1 MIIDRDANVTPH
13 RYQHAVVRKEMG
25 RLIARGD
32 KDDLLACLLWTGECR
47 IAETICKAWEDH
59 VGWLRKERDEAKH
72 RSQSRLG
79 HWDQVSI
86 DCRAAASDLQEGL
99 EIELVEA
106 KQALAEAT
114 VLSSEISEHFG
125 LNLEARAQAEK
136 AHGYTLDT
144 LAILRNQLEQAQS
157 RLADLLA
164 HDRRQLHDLAIT
176 ESFKRRAERTLTLAQ
191 IDQMSATAFRELVQ
205 QLLAT
210 DVHPVVT
217 PVGRS
222 LLASLGSGRRISVT
236 AKHVRRSQAGGL
248 PNDAVSTSVV
258 HEAHRAAVSADAEAI
273 VVTNGTITQPALRYA
288 AANQVRLIDR
298 TKLQRWAE
306 WGEPMTPT
314 GAA

>member
-13 RYQHAVVRKEMG
+13 RYEHAVVRKEMG
-25 RLIARGD
+25 RLIARAD

-59 VGWLRKERDEAKH
+59 AAWLCKEMDEAKH
-72 RSQSRLG
+72 RSQSRFF

-86 DCRAAASDLQEGL
+86 DCRAAASDIQESL

-114 VLSSEISEHFG
+114 LLSSEISGHFG
-125 LNLEARAQAEK
+125 LDLEARAQAEK
-136 AHGYTLDT
+136 ARGYTLDT

-164 HDRRQLHDLAIT
+164 QDRRRLHDLAIT
-176 ESFKRRAERTLTLAQ
+176 ESFKRRAERTLTLTQ

-205 QLLAT
+205 RLLAN
-210 DVHPVVT
+210 DGHPVVT
-217 PVGRS
+217 AGHS
-222 LLASLGSGRRISVT
+222 LLASVGSGRRISITV
-236 AKHVRRSQAGGL
+236 KHVRRSQAGGL
-248 PNDAVSTSVV
+248 PNDAVGTFVL
-258 HEAHRAAVSADAEAI
+258 HKAYRAAVSADTEAI

-298 TKLQRWAE
+298 SKLQRWAE
-306 WGEPMTPT
+306 WGEPMMPT